1 LCLFS
6 IITNLTVL
14 YIPKKYFRKNC
25 TRNKHITERIHTR
38 NQDNNKTIS
47 KTRIK
52 RF

>member
-1 LCLFS
+1 
-6 IITNLTVL
+6 L

-38 NQDNNKTIS
+38 NQDNNKQFQNEN
-47 KTRIK
+47 K